1 MLIGFRFLSGCAGSA
16 PITLGGGTIADV
28 ISREQ
33 RGTAMSVWIMG
44 PSTSTRNP
52 CVNRRFNVILA
63 VGPVVGPIA
72 GGFLSQAVGWRW
84 TFWVLAITSG
94 VMTLLGFLL
103 LRETSAVALLSR
115 KTAQLRASTGNPHLR
130 SALDASADLS
140 PRDLFLRSIVRP
152 TKMLIRSPIV
162 FLISLYV
169 AVVYAYLYL
178 LFTTFTPVYQER
190 YGFTLGTAGLAY
202 LGIGVGA
209 CLAQVVNTRFGNE
222 SFRKHVQRGDWKPEH
237 RLKLMVPGAMLLPV
251 GLFWYGWSAQARTQW
266 VVPIIGTGFFGFGL
280 MLSFQR
286 LLEG

>member
-1 MLIGFRFLSGCAGSA
+1 
-16 PITLGGGTIADV
+16 
-28 ISREQ
+28 
-33 RGTAMSVWIMG
+33 
-44 PSTSTRNP
+44 
-52 CVNRRFNVILA
+52 
-63 VGPVVGPIA
+63 
-72 GGFLSQAVGWRW
+72 
-84 TFWVLAITSG
+84 
-94 VMTLLGFLL
+94 MTVLGFLL
-103 LRETSAVALLSR
+103 LRETSGVAILSR

-130 SALDASADLS
+130 SALDLRADLS

-152 TKMLIRSPIV
+152 TKMLVRSPIV

-178 LFTTFTPVYQER
+178 LFTTFTPVYQDL

-209 CLAQVVNTRFGNE
+209 FLAQLVNTRFGNE
-222 SFRKHVQRGDWKPEH
+222 IFRKHMQRGDWKPEH
-237 RLKLMVPGAMLLPV
+237 RLKLMVPGAVLLPI

-266 VVPIIGTGFFGFGL
+266 VVPIAGTGFFGFGL